1 MYCGWVW
8 ELLERDWLCQYV
20 LWLGMGTVGEGLAVS
35 LCTVVGYGNCWRGTG
50 CVSMYCG
57 WVKGT
62 VGEGLAVSICTVVGY
77 GNCWR
82 GTGCVSMY
90 CGWVM
95 GLLERDWLCQYV
107 LWLGMGT
114 VGEGLAV
121 SICSVVGYGD
131 CWRGTGCV
139 NMFCCWVWGLLGEG
153 LAVSIC
159 TVVGYGDCWRGT
171 GCVSMY

>member
-35 LCTVVGYGNCWRGTG
+35 VCTVVGFGDCWGGTG
-50 CVSMYCG
+50 CVSMYWG
-57 WVKGT
+57 WVMGT

-90 CGWVM
+90 CGWVWE
-95 GLLERDWLCQYV
+95 LLERDWLCQYV

-121 SICSVVGYGD
+121 SIC
-131 CWRGTGCV
+131 
-139 NMFCCWVWGLLGEG
+139 
-153 LAVSIC
+153 
-159 TVVGYGDCWRGT
+159 TVV
-171 GCVSMY
+171 